1 MANPRHPLP
10 TLQETLNDK
19 QPLSARLTI
28 LIFLIILISVGILGH
43 QNPKISNTY
52 INEGG
57 LIQQVSA
64 GFWFI
69 ATAWCAVV
77 SFRTRTYTKE
87 WITGTLFFFLLGFR
101 ELDGQ
106 KWLTGWNIDKLD
118 RYWNPSIPFHERLI
132 LLCLILML
140 LSWVLFV
147 FPPRRWKIFW
157 LAHQSGS
164 HWTRAILIWILLL
177 GIGMFFDKALHLPM
191 IDQISY
197 PFFNV
202 LRGILEE
209 SFEVALA
216 FYTLLLLFPLWI
228 QALLFSNESAE
239 QQGQLIK

>member
-43 QNPKISNTY
+43 QNPKFSNTY
-52 INEGG
+52 INEEG

-106 KWLTGWNIDKLD
+106 KWLTGWNIDTLEK
-118 RYWNPSIPFHERLI
+118 YWNPSIPFSQSPKSITGIYASLPIPFKRSPGQVGEGDRLFGCTA
-132 LLCLILML
+132 LCPANF
-140 LSWVLFV
+140 S
-147 FPPRRWKIFW
+147 
-157 LAHQSGS
+157 LAQ
-164 HWTRAILIWILLL
+164 
-177 GIGMFFDKALHLPM
+177 
-191 IDQISY
+191 
-197 PFFNV
+197 
-202 LRGILEE
+202 
-209 SFEVALA
+209 
-216 FYTLLLLFPLWI
+216 
-228 QALLFSNESAE
+228 
-239 QQGQLIK
+239 